1 MSEISPA
8 KYTNSLQS
16 PVFGKRY
23 RIMLKSIT
31 KKIKRGY
38 TSFMCHLKDID
49 VKAA

>member
-31 KKIKRGY
+31 QKIKRGY